1 MYLDP
6 TWGAGHRLSL
16 VLGAPPLHIAHPD
29 GTHAGQLVDRLKPLV
44 DRLGQEVG
52 KLLVVAEYLEVA
64 PRGDL
69 AHSGRVPAVPHVGVG
84 ALDEDATGLA
94 GALGKHLPAHVE
106 ETHAPPDVPPG
117 LLDDG
122 VAVNVGEEAQAE
134 ALGRAGVRV
143 AVDGEAGLGGVE
155 HIPHPVLHLVVGD
168 RAPVGRLTAGDN
180 LIVCQGGYVYGG
192 RGRKWRVGKY
202 KSKN

>member
-6 TWGAGHRLSL
+6 TWGAGDRLSP
-16 VLGAPPLHIAHPD
+16 VLGAPPLHKAHPD
-29 GTHAGQLVDRLKPLV
+29 GTHAGQLVDRLEPLV

-52 KLLVVAEYLEVA
+52 KLLVVEYLEVA

-69 AHSGRVPAVPHVGVG
+69 AHSGRVPAIPHVGVG
-84 ALDEDATGLA
+84 ALDEDATGFT

-106 ETHAPPDVPPG
+106 ETHAPLDVPPG

-122 VAVNVGEEAQAE
+122 VTVDVGEEAQAE

-155 HIPHPVLHLVVGD
+155 HLPHPVLHLVVGD
-168 RAPVGRLTAGDN
+168 RAPVGRLTVGDN
-180 LIVCQGGYVYGG
+180 LIVCRGGYVCGGKEGG
-192 RGRKWRVGKY
+192 REGK
-202 KSKN
+202 

>member
-1 MYLDP
+1 M
-6 TWGAGHRLSL
+6 
-16 VLGAPPLHIAHPD
+16 
-29 GTHAGQLVDRLKPLV
+29 
-44 DRLGQEVG
+44 G
-52 KLLVVAEYLEVA
+52 KLLVVEYLEVA

-69 AHSGRVPAVPHVGVG
+69 AHSGCVPAVPHVGVG

-122 VAVNVGEEAQAE
+122 VAVDVGEEAQAE

-143 AVDGEAGLGGVE
+143 AIDGEAGLGGVE
-155 HIPHPVLHLVVGD
+155 HLPHPVLHFVVGD
-168 RAPVGRLTAGDN
+168 RAPVSRLTVGDKV
-180 LIVCQGGYVYGG
+180 IGAMSVGGGGGGREEEEGGGGGQGGREGG
-192 RGRKWRVGKY
+192 WEGGE
-202 KSKN
+202 SKLRHYMYMYT